1 MKWLD
6 IFSEIALNDPR
17 AIDIPRGLRNSSFS
31 TSPGWAVTRLGVAIA
46 LVVEC
51 WPRRLPVSASSRFA
65 DGARRS
71 LVSLQ
76 TETSQGLTSRV
87 GEAYICA
94 FWAPVPSDLKRS
106 VHDDQSIHVR

>member
-1 MKWLD
+1 MPAW
-6 IFSEIALNDPR
+6 
-17 AIDIPRGLRNSSFS
+17 RNSRSHLAGMGGHPVGGRDSFS
-31 TSPGWAVTRLGVAIA
+31 GGVLATTVA
-46 LVVEC
+46 G
-51 WPRRLPVSASSRFA
+51 RRASSRFA

-76 TETSQGLTSRV
+76 TETSQGLTSCV
-87 GEAYICA
+87 GEAYICT